1 MKHLISSLILLLAAT
16 HQVSAQV
23 VIDIDANKI
32 SHTVHPMIQG
42 QGLVYSIE
50 NDVIYADGSMAQ
62 LYKNIG
68 AGFLRWPGGT
78 VSTMYHWNDL
88 TGVGWVDQWNPN
100 YNTSSNENPSQY
112 MDLDEYII
120 LSNAA
125 GTEPMLGINLSSGME
140 WDRQADALQEAIDM
154 IEYCQSQ
161 NFDVKYFYLDNETY
175 HSGNGYNKDKDNDG
189 EHWTPQSY
197 AEQINIYAAEIKKLV
212 PDAKIIANWKQH
224 LRKNVS
230 DYTTLINSAGDNID
244 YIDVHWYWKWDASTW
259 DAWKEKTPM
268 ENETEWYDGGTYVE
282 EIKYFNNMVANL
294 GKPHI
299 KLASLEWNV
308 APGDHNSNPDHTP
321 FQTALMASEMQLQFI
336 QGGLELAS
344 MWTTQWAGSATGQFQ
359 VLVDSDNNNSPNPMA
374 KVFELYKHAING
386 DVVSSTSTD
395 NKIMTTTVIKDN
407 KAFVYLL
414 NKKDSTEEVEFTID
428 GYSID
433 KVNQARTF
441 RSPGELSDVNPLS
454 DATTGNYMADIAA
467 NSLTMIEFSLEAD
480 SVTETPAEPETETPA
495 EPETETPA
503 ETETETPTEPVTE
516 TPTEAEDTEKDSK
529 SSGGSMSFISLL
541 TLMIFSRRIN
551 ITKN

>member
-1 MKHLISSLILLLAAT
+1 MKHFLASLIFLFSVA
-16 HQVSAQV
+16 HHVSAQV
-23 VIDIDANKI
+23 VINIDANDI

-50 NDVIYADGSMAQ
+50 NDAIYADGTMAQ
-62 LYKNIG
+62 LYKDIG

-88 TGVGWVDQWNPN
+88 TGVGWLDQWNPT
-100 YNTSSNENPSQY
+100 YNTSSNQSPSQY

-140 WDRQADALQEAIDM
+140 WDRQAEALQEAIDM

-212 PDAKIIANWKQH
+212 PEAKIIANWKEH
-224 LRKNVS
+224 IRDNVS
-230 DYTTLINSAGDNID
+230 DYTTLINGAGNNID
-244 YIDVHWYWKWDASTW
+244 YIDVHYYWKWGVATW

-268 ENETEWYDGGTYVE
+268 ENETQWYNGDTYVE
-282 EIKYFNNMVANL
+282 EIKYFNNMVADL

-299 KLASLEWNV
+299 KLASLEWNI
-308 APGDHNSNPDHTP
+308 APGDHNSNPNHTP
-321 FQTALMASEMQLQFI
+321 FKTALMASEMQMQFI

-344 MWTTQWAGSATGQFQ
+344 MWTTQWSGSATGEFQ
-359 VLVDSDNNNSPNPMA
+359 VLVNSDDNNNPNPMA

-386 DVVSSTSTD
+386 DVVSSSSTD
-395 NKIMTTTVIKDN
+395 NIIMTTTVLKDD

-414 NKKDSTEEVEFTID
+414 NKKDSAEEVEFTIN
-428 GYSID
+428 GYNIIQ
-433 KVNQARTF
+433 VNQARAF
-441 RSPGELSDVNPLS
+441 SAPGGLSDVNS
-454 DATTGNYMADIAA
+454 WSAETSGNYMASIAA
-467 NSLTMIEFSLEAD
+467 NSLTMIEFSLEVA
-480 SVTETPAEPETETPA
+480 P
-495 EPETETPA
+495 
-503 ETETETPTEPVTE
+503 ETETPTEPEVTE
-516 TPTEAEDTEKDSK
+516 IDSK
-529 SSGGSMSFISLL
+529 SSGGAMSFISLL
-541 TLMIFSRRIN
+541 ALMIFSRRIN
-551 ITKN
+551 SAKN